1 TVTSCTVVIT
11 STSDDNSVSTL
22 TDSIAITDA
31 NDQAPTFTGVDLTP
45 SSAEMASGAF
55 ETYTIV
61 DTDSSGSYGCTL
73 GGADSGDITCSIS
86 GTTVSLTYSAT
97 TNYESPADADTD
109 NNYEFTVVIDD
120 DVNDAATQTF
130 TASVTDV
137 GLAIAAGS
145 ASLDED
151 ASNSDAVM
159 TASITEGTPT
169 TVSIISGNTDGD
181 SDGNLPFA
189 IATSGAITVNDADD
203 IDYETTT
210 SYTLTVVAYTSSDTV
225 SAAMTITIDDINDQ
239 TPTYTAGTTTFS
251 VAEGSTAAIDSFAIT
266 DTDTVGTLACAESG
280 NDADDFACA
289 ISSGT
294 LTVSWSATPDYESAT
309 DSDTNNIYTYTITV
323 SDGLNSATATTY
335 TVTVTDAEE
344 SNSVWAGTIAGT
356 LTEDVTCSACSGAL
370 TISDAD
376 GDDSPTIPDVASTAG
391 ANNYGTFVMVSGTW
405 TYTPGANVQGLNAN
419 EVVTDTYTFSASDS
433 TTQVVTMTI
442 TGAND
447 VSVWAGTTTGA
458 FTEDVA

>member
-1 TVTSCTVVIT
+1 
-11 STSDDNSVSTL
+11 
-22 TDSIAITDA
+22 
-31 NDQAPTFTGVDLTP
+31 
-45 SSAEMASGAF
+45 M
-55 ETYTIV
+55 
-61 DTDSSGSYGCTL
+61 
-73 GGADSGDITCSIS
+73 
-86 GTTVSLTYSAT
+86 SLSYSAT

-251 VAEGSTAAIDSFAIT
+251 VGEGSTAAIDSFAIT

-280 NDADDFACA
+280 NEADDFACA

-294 LTVSWSATPDYESAT
+294 LTVTWSATPNYESPT

-335 TVTVTDAEE
+335 TVTVTDVEE
-344 SNSVWAGTIAGT
+344 ANSVWALSLIH
-356 LTEDVTCSACSGAL
+356 
-370 TISDAD
+370 I
-376 GDDSPTIPDVASTAG
+376 
-391 ANNYGTFVMVSGTW
+391 
-405 TYTPGANVQGLNAN
+405 
-419 EVVTDTYTFSASDS
+419 
-433 TTQVVTMTI
+433 
-442 TGAND
+442 
-447 VSVWAGTTTGA
+447 
-458 FTEDVA
+458 